1 MIKKQS
7 SVEML
12 WSLIPLHCQ
21 IEIEE
26 RFRAIKHARQMH
38 QDEIKSAFNQG
49 ELFSADYYDG
59 KNDTDENYYNETYG
73 RNNEETNC
81 G

>member
-1 MIKKQS
+1 MNKQS

-26 RFRAIKHARQMH
+26 RFRAIEHARQMH
-38 QDEIKSAFNQG
+38 RDEIKSAFTHG
-49 ELFSADYYDG
+49 DLFSSDFYDG
-59 KNDTDENYYNETYG
+59 KNDTDENFYNQTYG
-73 RNNEETNC
+73 GNNE
-81 G
+81 